1 MRHEHTLIAIAVA
14 VLMGGGCATE
24 QQTQTA
30 VGTGVGAATGAVVG
44 GAVGGGRGAAVGAVV
59 GAGVGAAVGY
69 NWPQVKEKL
78 GIATKD
84 TPLNMA
90 EQSDGAV
97 KITVPG
103 SVSFTSGS
111 AVLSQQVYPALDK
124 VAATLNEHPET
135 TVNVVGHSDSTGSA
149 AANLELARR
158 RAQAVANYLAER
170 GVTRNRLMVDSK
182 GELEPIADNSTE
194 SGRAQNRRVELLIR
208 DVGS

>member
-1 MRHEHTLIAIAVA
+1 MRHEQTLIAIAVA

-30 VGTGVGAATGAVVG
+30 IGTGAGAATGAVVG

-69 NWPQVKEKL
+69 NWPKVKEKL

-84 TPLNMA
+84 TSLDMA
-90 EQSDGAV
+90 EQRDGAV

-111 AVLSQQVYPALDK
+111 AVLSQQVYPALNK
-124 VAATLNEHPET
+124 IAATLTEHPET
-135 TVNVVGHSDSTGSA
+135 TVNVVGHSDSAGSA

-170 GVTRNRLMVDSK
+170 GVARNRLMVDSK
-182 GELEPIADNSTE
+182 GELEPVADNSTE
-194 SGRAQNRRVELLIR
+194 SGRTQNRRVELLIR